1 MLCRKKK
8 RECVKN
14 CIYEIYK
21 IVHTNLGNF
30 RRLTLK
36 ILISFI
42 FLTFRQIFVCIVKK
56 KNYVKRENCTYE
68 IYKICEILED

>member
-1 MLCRKKK
+1 M
-8 RECVKN
+8 KN

-36 ILISFI
+36 KEDFNFFYFFDFSSNIRLY
-42 FLTFRQIFVCIVKK
+42 RKK
-56 KNYVKRENCTYE
+56 EKLCKA
-68 IYKICEILED
+68 

>member
-1 MLCRKKK
+1 M
-8 RECVKN
+8 KN

-21 IVHTNLGNF
+21 IAHTNLGNF

-42 FLTFRQIFVCIVKK
+42 FLTFRRIFVCIVKK